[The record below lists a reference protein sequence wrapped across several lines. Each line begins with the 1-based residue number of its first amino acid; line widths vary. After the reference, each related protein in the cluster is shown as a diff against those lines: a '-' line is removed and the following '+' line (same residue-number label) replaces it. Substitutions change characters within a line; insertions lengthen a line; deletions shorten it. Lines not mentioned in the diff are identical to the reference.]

1 MSANEITLSFPVT
14 VDGREYSTLSM
25 RRCKVKDRRLASK
38 QKTPE
43 DQEIT
48 LIANLC
54 EVPPSVIDE
63 LDAVDYEKLLETL
76 KGFFGSAT
84 AS

>member
-1 MSANEITLSFPVT
+1 
-14 VDGREYSTLSM
+14 M

-38 QKTPE
+38 QKTDE
-43 DQEIT
+43 DREIT

-63 LDAVDYEKLLETL
+63 LDSADYEQLQEVL
-76 KGFFGSAT
+76 KGFFGLITTS
-84 AS
+84 